1 MSIIDKTKPVMVT
14 GATGYIAGWIVKNLL
29 ENGFKVNAAVR
40 DINNIDKK
48 SHLDS
53 IAKKSNGEIKYFE
66 SDLLDNGSY
75 SEAMFDCQLVIHTAS
90 PFFLD
95 SKDAQKQI
103 IDPAFEGT
111 KNVLQSVNETKSV
124 KRVVLTSSVAA
135 IYGDAIEG
143 QTAAGG
149 VFDETTWNRTSTP
162 TNNEYSY
169 SKTIAEREAWRMC
182 EEQKRWDLVTINP
195 SFVVGPALN
204 VKAEFESKK
213 FMLQLGNGD
222 LKFGA
227 PDIKLGMVD
236 VRDVALAHYN
246 AGLYSN
252 ASGRY
257 ILSSESIDF
266 LRISKYLR
274 EKFREDYPFPKKNA
288 PKFIIWLMAPLL
300 GAKRS
305 FVSRNIGYEVFFDN
319 SRSKKDLSIDYTPI
333 KKSVIDFFQQFID
346 AKLV

>member
-48 SHLDS
+48 SHLDA

-90 PFFLD
+90 PFLLD

-111 KNVLQSVNETKSV
+111 KNVLQSVNEAKSV

-149 VFDETTWNRTSTP
+149 VLMKQPGMEHLHQLIMN
-162 TNNEYSY
+162 
-169 SKTIAEREAWRMC
+169 IATL
-182 EEQKRWDLVTINP
+182 K
-195 SFVVGPALN
+195 
-204 VKAEFESKK
+204 
-213 FMLQLGNGD
+213 QL
-222 LKFGA
+222 LKEKPGEC
-227 PDIKLGMVD
+227 
-236 VRDVALAHYN
+236 VR
-246 AGLYSN
+246 
-252 ASGRY
+252 
-257 ILSSESIDF
+257 
-266 LRISKYLR
+266 
-274 EKFREDYPFPKKNA
+274 
-288 PKFIIWLMAPLL
+288 
-300 GAKRS
+300 
-305 FVSRNIGYEVFFDN
+305 SR
-319 SRSKKDLSIDYTPI
+319 KDGI
-333 KKSVIDFFQQFID
+333 
-346 AKLV
+346 

>member
-48 SHLDS
+48 SHLDA

-111 KNVLQSVNETKSV
+111 KNVLQSVNEAKSV

-143 QTAAGG
+143 QSAAGG
-149 VFDETTWNRTSTP
+149 VFDETNWNGTSTP

-169 SKTIAEREAWRMC
+169 SKTIAEREAWRIC
-182 EEQKRWDLVTINP
+182 EEQKRWELVTINP

-204 VKAEFESKK
+204 IKAEFESKK

-319 SRSKKDLSIDYTPI
+319 SKSKKDLSIDYTPI